1 MKLTKIFVLLLS
13 FVLCMTAL
21 CSCTDDLTE
30 DEQSGDQGKQP
41 HTHAFVKGVCE
52 CGEKDPN
59 YASEGLDFTLI
70 NEETEYALSGI
81 GTCTDTDVIVPAE
94 HEGKPV
100 TEVADEAF
108 KDNAVIHTVSLPETI
123 KKVGD
128 KAFAGCETLVEV
140 TMSDFVEVGKD
151 VFRGSINV
159 EIAVV
164 HELTYVPAKAATCSE
179 AGNKEH
185 YYCATC
191 KEYYSDAKGEN
202 EIFDAILPAEHRFVD
217 GVCSECSTVL
227 ASVNIVSVD
236 AVPYLGKFALGT
248 LESAIGLPSEI
259 YVTTGDGVRHLLPVS
274 WDLSTYDKA
283 TAGEYVIKG
292 HVQAGTLHFGDGVS
306 SAIEAGIEIVEYM
319 KGTADIVFILDISGS
334 MSSPI
339 ANVKN
344 NLITFAN
351 AVDAAGVSARYSIVT
366 YSDWTCSSDPKEVS
380 QIVKNGASDWYIT
393 ATEAKTAINGIQLA
407 GGGDLPE
414 TAVDGIML
422 AKTALST
429 RQDARV
435 FYVLLTDD
443 TNKISNHY
451 GVGSMSECGQ
461 ILADADINL
470 SVICPTSYYSHYS
483 PLTSVTG
490 GASLNI
496 SSTSFGTTL
505 SNTLIPIIQSGVEN

>member
-1 MKLTKIFVLLLS
+1 
-13 FVLCMTAL
+13 
-21 CSCTDDLTE
+21 
-30 DEQSGDQGKQP
+30 
-41 HTHAFVKGVCE
+41 
-52 CGEKDPN
+52 
-59 YASEGLDFTLI
+59 
-70 NEETEYALSGI
+70 
-81 GTCTDTDVIVPAE
+81 
-94 HEGKPV
+94 
-100 TEVADEAF
+100 
-108 KDNAVIHTVSLPETI
+108 
-123 KKVGD
+123 
-128 KAFAGCETLVEV
+128 
-140 TMSDFVEVGKD
+140 
-151 VFRGSINV
+151 
-159 EIAVV
+159 
-164 HELTYVPAKAATCSE
+164 
-179 AGNKEH
+179 
-185 YYCATC
+185 
-191 KEYYSDAKGEN
+191 
-202 EIFDAILPAEHRFVD
+202 
-217 GVCSECSTVL
+217 
-227 ASVNIVSVD
+227 
-236 AVPYLGKFALGT
+236 
-248 LESAIGLPSEI
+248 
-259 YVTTGDGVRHLLPVS
+259 
-274 WDLSTYDKA
+274 
-283 TAGEYVIKG
+283 
-292 HVQAGTLHFGDGVS
+292 
-306 SAIEAGIEIVEYM
+306 M

-344 NLITFAN
+344 NLIAFAN

-393 ATEAKTAINGIQLA
+393 AAEAKTAINGIQLA